1 MELIKIFEKNLIFLL
16 LLFFS
21 GCTDPSPDSSVQAK
35 VDSEH
40 PGMILVEATGESTTL
55 GSNDASAPFNA
66 KPAMKVKFTYDFS
79 LSKSE
84 VTRSEYAAL
93 MEKKSSIASDSANLP
108 QTNVTYYDAVLY
120 ANARSVSENHDTA
133 YSYSSAI
140 FDSEGNCTNLNG
152 LVFDPSKEAYRP
164 PQNQNGCLRQGKAG
178 TPPVRGRMG
187 TLNTTATPFAPS
199 EKMTWVSA
207 TWRGTQWNG

>member
-1 MELIKIFEKNLIFLL
+1 MPLIKQIFSLFLFVL
-16 LLFFS
+16 LTVS
-21 GCTDPSPDSSVQAK
+21 CTDSNHDSSVQAK

-40 PGMILVEATGESTTL
+40 PGMILVEAMGESTTL
-55 GSNDASAPFNA
+55 GTNEASAPSNV
-66 KPAMKVKFTYDFS
+66 KPAMKVKFAYDFS
-79 LSKSE
+79 LSKNE
-84 VTRSEYAAL
+84 VTCSEYAAL

-178 TPPVRGRMG
+178 TPPVRGQMG

-199 EKMTWVSA
+199 EKMILASV
-207 TWRGTQWNG
+207 TWRGTRWNG